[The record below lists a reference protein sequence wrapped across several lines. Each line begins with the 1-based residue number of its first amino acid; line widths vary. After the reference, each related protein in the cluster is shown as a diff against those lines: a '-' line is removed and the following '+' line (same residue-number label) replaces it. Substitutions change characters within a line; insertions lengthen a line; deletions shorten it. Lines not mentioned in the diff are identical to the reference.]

1 MERILV
7 TGGAGYVGSACV
19 AQLLSRGFAVD
30 VVDDLSTGH
39 TDAVPVGATLHQFD
53 VGNRAA
59 LSSLLTARRFDVVFH
74 FCAKA
79 LIPESVTN
87 PGPFFDVN
95 VASGIAMLET
105 LRKHGVRKFV
115 FSSSAAVYG
124 TPQAVPISEDHPK
137 NPVTSYGES
146 KLIFEQILRWYA
158 TAYDWSVVS
167 FRYFN
172 ACGGAYAW
180 GERHEPETHIIP
192 LLLQVASG
200 RRQHFE
206 IYGTDYLTPDGT
218 CLRDYV
224 HVLDIA
230 EAHILAM
237 QKMESAGFHVY
248 NIGTGTSHSVRE
260 VLKTAE
266 EVTERKIPTR
276 KAARRLGD
284 SSVLCANPE
293 QLMKELH
300 WRPRHSDL
308 KEIIRGA
315 WEWEEAQCDQSS
327 LNQRSSAGLRVG
339 SR

>member
-1 MERILV
+1 MERVLV

-19 AQLLSRGFAVD
+19 AQLLSRGFSVD
-30 VVDDLSTGH
+30 VADDLSTGYA
-39 TDAVPVGATLHQFD
+39 DAVPIGATLHRFD
-53 VGNRAA
+53 IGDRAA
-59 LSSLLTARRFDVVFH
+59 LSTLLRAKKFDVVFH
-74 FCAKA
+74 FAAKA

-124 TPQAVPISEDHPK
+124 TPQAVPIFEDHPK
-137 NPVTSYGES
+137 SPLTSYGES
-146 KLIFEQILRWYA
+146 KLIFERVLKWYA
-158 TAYDWSVVS
+158 TAYDWSVVA

-172 ACGGAYAW
+172 ASGGAREW
-180 GERHEPETHIIP
+180 GERHQPETHIIP

-200 RRQHFE
+200 RHQCFE
-206 IYGTDYLTPDGT
+206 IYGVDYPTPDGT

-224 HVLDIA
+224 HVIDIA

-248 NIGTGTSHSVRE
+248 NIGTGTSHSVHE
-260 VLKTAE
+260 VCKAAE
-266 EVTERKIPTR
+266 QVTGRKIPAR

-293 QLMKELH
+293 KLMKELH
-300 WRPRHSDL
+300 WRPKHSAL
-308 KEIIRGA
+308 NEIIRGA
-315 WEWEEAQCDQSS
+315 WEWEQSQCDQSS
-327 LNQRSSAGLRVG
+327 LSQQPAGMGVRTQ
-339 SR
+339 